1 MEDLFRTLRAGTK
14 LKKPK
19 GQHLGSSSAPLRS
32 KTGSTAALPS
42 ASSSS
47 LDFFRSS
54 TPAAGQ
60 KHKRPREET
69 APVQPRSSVPK
80 IQEVETANGASARKK
95 MKKKKG
101 DKGKQVEQEA
111 STVKLFSRETTKA
124 AAEKEAAE
132 SESDSD
138 DEPRYVTLSGDSST
152 PKIGIQ
158 CAQSS
163 LSARCLFALHLLER
177 ALSSSFS
184 LVYCNGSQS
193 VGDEVRAFR
202 RRMRIHVYGDDCPP
216 CIGTFAD
223 MDAGEWRGTNATLL
237 RVAMSRRTDII

>member
-1 MEDLFRTLRAGTK
+1 MTMHCVGPMEDLFRTLRAGTK

-19 GQHLGSSSAPLRS
+19 AQHLGSSSAPLRS

-60 KHKRPREET
+60 KHKRPRDEA

-95 MKKKKG
+95 LKKKKG

-111 STVKLFSRETTKA
+111 STVKLFSRDTTKA
-124 AAEKEAAE
+124 AAEKAAAD

-138 DEPRYVTLSGDSST
+138 DEPRYVKLSGGSST
-152 PKIGIQ
+152 QIG
-158 CAQSS
+158 
-163 LSARCLFALHLLER
+163 
-177 ALSSSFS
+177 
-184 LVYCNGSQS
+184 
-193 VGDEVRAFR
+193 
-202 RRMRIHVYGDDCPP
+202 
-216 CIGTFAD
+216 
-223 MDAGEWRGTNATLL
+223 
-237 RVAMSRRTDII
+237 